1 MANYLALVPLCR
13 PCTPLHLHKWPS
25 HSDDKLMW
33 LNCNLADDVL
43 SLIKGVKGPPGPPGR
58 PGPTG
63 TAVCYPDIVI

>member
-1 MANYLALVPLCR
+1 MGNYLALVPLCR
-13 PCTPLHLHKWPS
+13 PCTPS

-63 TAVCYPDIVI
+63 TAVCYPAIVI